1 MVCFFVSYCSDED
14 IEFLKKRYNSD
25 DVLIGVDQGADV
37 LYRNGLKP
45 DFVIGDFDSL
55 QTDLK
60 EFDSECEIIA
70 LNTEKDQSDLEYAM
84 DYFVNAKCKMKNV
97 NTPAHQPIGNRH
109 YKRGIENVEVVIINS
124 LQGRIDHIMST
135 MYLIE
140 KYPQAKILSAQQ
152 EVFWIN
158 KDFISEMPLN
168 TCLSLLPI
176 SSEVKNVTTSGL
188 YYSLNNETL
197 HRMNS
202 RGISNK
208 SVDNKVMISYE
219 EGKMIGVINYE

>member
-1 MVCFFVSYCSDED
+1 MVFFFVSYCCDKD
-14 IEFLKKRYNSD
+14 IELLKKRYSSD

-45 DFVIGDFDSL
+45 DFVVGDFDSL
-55 QTDLK
+55 QTDLE
-60 EFDSECEIIA
+60 EFGSECEIIT
-70 LNTEKDQSDLEYAM
+70 LSTEKDQSDLEYAI
-84 DYFVNAKCKMKNV
+84 DYFINAKCKMTNV
-97 NTPAHQPIGNRH
+97 NTPSASVHPSEVG
-109 YKRGIENVEVVIINS
+109 NVEVVIINS
-124 LQGRIDHIMST
+124 LQGRVDHIMST
-135 MYLIE
+135 IYLFE
-140 KYPQAKILSAQQ
+140 KYPQAKILNAKQ

-176 SSEVKNVTTSGL
+176 SNVVKNVTTSGL

-208 SVDNKVMISYE
+208 SIENKVMISFE
-219 EGKMIGVINYE
+219 EGKMIGIISYE

>member
-1 MVCFFVSYCSDED
+1 MVFFFVSYCSDKD
-14 IEFLKKRYNSD
+14 IELLKKRYNSD
-25 DVLIGVDQGADV
+25 DVLIGVDQGADI

-45 DFVIGDFDSL
+45 NFVIGDFDSL

-60 EFDSECEIIA
+60 EFGSECEIIT
-70 LNTEKDQSDLEYAM
+70 LSIEKDQSDLEYAI
-84 DYFVNAKCKMKNV
+84 DYFLNAKCKMKNV

-109 YKRGIENVEVVIINS
+109 YKRGMESVEIVIINS
-124 LQGRIDHIMST
+124 LQGRVDHILST
-135 MYLIE
+135 IYLFE
-140 KYPQAKILSAQQ
+140 KYPQAKILNAEQ

-158 KDFISEMPLN
+158 KDFVSEMPLN

-176 SSEVKNVTTSGL
+176 SDEVKNVTTSGL

-197 HRMNS
+197 QRMNS

-208 SVDNKVMISYE
+208 SLENKVMISFE
-219 EGKMIGVINYE
+219 EGKMIGVISYE